1 MVRKA
6 RIEDAPAIHALLNH
20 YAGEGIMLSASL
32 AEVYEYIRSF
42 YVFELDGR
50 VVGTVRLQIF
60 WADLAEIRSL
70 AVAGDAEG
78 RGIGRQL
85 VQACLDE
92 GRQLGIRR
100 IFALTYKP
108 GFFAKL
114 GFVEIDKT
122 TLPQKIWRDC
132 VKCSKFPECDETAV
146 AIDLSLATGGDENC
160 RET

>member
-6 RIEDAPAIHALLNH
+6 RISDAQAIHALLNH

-42 YVFELDGR
+42 YVFDLDGE

-60 WADLAEIRSL
+60 WENLAEVRSL
-70 AVAGDAEG
+70 AVSSRAEG
-78 RGIGRQL
+78 QGIGRQL
-85 VQACLDE
+85 VQACLEE
-92 GRQLGIRR
+92 GRQLGIGR

-108 GFFAKL
+108 AFFEKIGFF
-114 GFVEIDKT
+114 EIDKAE
-122 TLPQKIWRDC
+122 LPQKIWRDC

-146 AIDLSLATGGDENC
+146 AIDL
-160 RET
+160 